1 MTKTQLELLVLY
13 QDLCLMLVESEEKEK
28 KEMGFSVKGKEKL
41 IKAKEELE
49 KNIKVNYI
57 RVYNRLC
64 TRYKRPIVP
73 VQNNICLGCFARLPT
88 SYIVPGRNEE
98 VIFTCEQCGRIL
110 YWID

>member
-1 MTKTQLELLVLY
+1 MSKKQLELLVLY
-13 QDLCLMLVESEEKEK
+13 QDLNLMLTESEEEEK

-41 IKAKEELE
+41 IKAKNDLE
-49 KNIKVNYI
+49 KSIKVDYI

-64 TRYKRPIVP
+64 TRFKRPIVP

-88 SYIVPGRNEE
+88 SYIVLGRNEE
-98 VIFTCEQCGRIL
+98 EIFTCEQCGRIL